1 MNDRPRRR
9 PPEPADPESTQVL
22 LERIRRGDRAALEI
36 LYARYLPRLRL
47 WATGRIPGWA
57 RDMGDTEDLV
67 QETVI
72 ATLRRIDR
80 FEMRGDGALRGYMR
94 TAILNKVRNLVRDRK
109 ARPPSSEVA
118 ADEAAR
124 GPSPLEQTI
133 GLQTLESYE
142 AALERLNDEERQAV
156 HMRVEL
162 RCGYREIAEALDKPS
177 EDAARM
183 AVSRALVKLAKE
195 MGHERQG

>member
-1 MNDRPRRR
+1 MNDRPRDRR
-9 PPEPADPESTQVL
+9 PGPADPESTQIL
-22 LERIRRGDRAALEI
+22 LERIRRGDDAALEI

-72 ATLRRIDR
+72 ATLRRVDR
-80 FEMRGDGALRGYMR
+80 FEMRGDGALRAYMR
-94 TAILNKVRNLVRDRK
+94 KTILNKVRNLVRDRK
-109 ARPPSSEVA
+109 VRPPA
-118 ADEAAR
+118 AELAGDEATCE
-124 GPSPLEQTI
+124 PSPLEQTI
-133 GLQTLESYE
+133 GLETLESYE
-142 AALERLNDEERQAV
+142 AALDRLNDEERQAV

-162 RCGYREIAEALDKPS
+162 RCGYREIAEALDKRS

-195 MGHERQG
+195 MGHDR